1 MAVPRAQLRLS
12 DEELEQFLTESRTLR
27 LATVGDDGVPHV
39 VPLWFAWHAGAIWLN
54 SLTKSERHDH
64 LRAGRP
70 VGLVIDDGE
79 RYEEL
84 RGVRMTGTPE
94 VVPDEDPVRVE
105 AYRRFARKYFGVEE
119 LPNQRSYETV
129 RIVPDE
135 IASWDF
141 RKIPTGA
148 DKKVGLRVDS

>member
-1 MAVPRAQLRLS
+1 MAVPRSALRLT
-12 DEELEQFLTESRTLR
+12 DEELRQFLARSRTLR
-27 LATVGDDGVPHV
+27 IATVGEDGVPHV
-39 VPLWFAWHAGAIWLN
+39 VPLWFVWHDGAIWLN
-54 SLTKSERHDH
+54 SLARSERHAH

-84 RGVRMTGTPE
+84 RGVRMSGTPE
-94 VVPDEDPVRVE
+94 VVPDDDPVRVE
-105 AYRRFARKYFGVEE
+105 AYRMFARKYFGVDE

-135 IASWDF
+135 VASWDF

-148 DKKVGLRVDS
+148 DQKVGLAPS

>member
-1 MAVPRAQLRLS
+1 MAVPRSRLRLT
-12 DEELEQFLTESRTLR
+12 DEELERFLIEQRTLR

-39 VPLWFAWHAGAIWLN
+39 VPLWFVWHDGAIWLN
-54 SLTKSERHDH
+54 SLAKSERHGH

-70 VGLVIDDGE
+70 VGLVLDDGE

-84 RGVRMTGTPE
+84 RGVRMSGRPE
-94 VVPDEDPVRVE
+94 IVADDDPVRVE
-105 AYRRFARKYFGVEE
+105 AYRLFARKYFGVDE

-135 IASWDF
+135 VASWDF
-141 RKIPTGA
+141 RKIPSGA
-148 DKKVGLRVDS
+148 DKKVGLSKD